1 MLYSVSVVVD
11 LLPRRAAASLTLYTP
26 PCNSFAG
33 SVVVDLAAEAGGNCG
48 YTKANEI
55 VRTPTGITV
64 VGYTD
69 LPSRLP
75 TQV

>member
-1 MLYSVSVVVD
+1 M
-11 LLPRRAAASLTLYTP
+11 
-26 PCNSFAG
+26 
-33 SVVVDLAAEAGGNCG
+33 VVDLAAEAGGNCG